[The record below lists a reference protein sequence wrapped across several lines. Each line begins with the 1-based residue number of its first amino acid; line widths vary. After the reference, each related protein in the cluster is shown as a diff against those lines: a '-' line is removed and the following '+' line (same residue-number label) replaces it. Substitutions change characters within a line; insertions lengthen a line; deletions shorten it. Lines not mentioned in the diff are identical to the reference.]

1 MAKKPLLETTEQKQA
16 QFVFD
21 KSNYRLFLLS
31 IAVVMIGFFLM
42 SGSTDIYEFRKI
54 VLAPIVVVIGFTI
67 GFFVFA
73 MIALP
78 DDRASGLQT
87 FRQ

>member
-21 KSNYRLFLLS
+21 KNNYRLFLLS

-42 SGSTDIYEFRKI
+42 SGTTDIYEFRKI

-67 GFFVFA
+67 GFFA
-73 MIALP
+73 ILKK
-78 DDRASGLQT
+78 RK
-87 FRQ
+87 

>member
-1 MAKKPLLETTEQKQA
+1 MAKKPLLETTGHKHT

-21 KSNYRLFLLS
+21 KSNYRLLLLS

-42 SGSTDIYEFRKI
+42 SGTTDIYEFRKI

-67 GFFVFA
+67 GFFA
-73 MIALP
+73 ILKK
-78 DDRASGLQT
+78 RK
-87 FRQ
+87 

>member
-1 MAKKPLLETTEQKQA
+1 MAKKPLLETTEHKHT

-21 KSNYRLFLLS
+21 KSNYRLLLLS

-42 SGSTDIYEFRKI
+42 SGTTDIYEFRKI

-67 GFFVFA
+67 GFFA
-73 MIALP
+73 ILKK
-78 DDRASGLQT
+78 RK
-87 FRQ
+87 